1 MESRDRRLGNQ
12 DAGQRARGAKAIVL
26 GLFHP
31 GRKFVG
37 KLALAASRLTEM
49 AIVAKIDDFF
59 AAQLS
64 EADELKP
71 SADSGDEV
79 EY

>member
-1 MESRDRRLGNQ
+1 MIDGSGIKTPGKGRVAQKRSSWG
-12 DAGQRARGAKAIVL
+12 V
-26 GLFHP
+26 FHP

-59 AAQLS
+59 AARLS
-64 EADELKP
+64 EADKLKP